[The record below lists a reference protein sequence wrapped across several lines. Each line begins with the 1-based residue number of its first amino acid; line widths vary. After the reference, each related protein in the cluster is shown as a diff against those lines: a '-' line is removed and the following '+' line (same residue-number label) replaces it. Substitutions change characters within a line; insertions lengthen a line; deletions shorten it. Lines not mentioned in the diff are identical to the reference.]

1 MDALRRTEGAEISGH
16 MEGTTGHL
24 KMYGHR
30 STLHWISLVG
40 LENSVRLNGGPM
52 KQGAAL
58 FNSGREVRAVRP
70 DRDGRSRL
78 GVVVVAAVGGTCGL
92 VIKQGGGKR

>member
-16 MEGTTGHL
+16 TEGTTGHL

-58 FNSGREVRAVRP
+58 FSSGDRGGGGHPA
-70 DRDGRSRL
+70 RDGRGRA
-78 GVVVVAAVGGTCGL
+78 GVVVVARVCG
-92 VIKQGGGKR
+92 

>member
-16 MEGTTGHL
+16 TEGTTGHL

-58 FNSGREVRAVRP
+58 LAP
-70 DRDGRSRL
+70 
-78 GVVVVAAVGGTCGL
+78 AAVGAEVTQLGTGAAVREWWWL
-92 VIKQGGGKR
+92 LGFAGSAA